1 LADVVPSVRYR
12 KRLRALRRLWQSLD
26 AFERPSASLAE
37 AIELCIRESNEVT
50 AALDPWRLRTIGV
63 EVSERFRT
71 MPTVAERRKSANGVR
86 CVIVDDDDRFIDL
99 VSDLLV
105 RDGFDVV
112 GAAGDHVQAL
122 RLVAN
127 VGPDVA
133 LIDLFLGH
141 DSGIELISDI
151 VRAGL
156 AEQMFVIL
164 VSTCAEDDLYEASG
178 LCGVDGYLPKM
189 DLSGGA
195 IRDLLRGNGH
205 RRYAR
210 DDRP

>member
-1 LADVVPSVRYR
+1 
-12 KRLRALRRLWQSLD
+12 
-26 AFERPSASLAE
+26 
-37 AIELCIRESNEVT
+37 
-50 AALDPWRLRTIGV
+50 
-63 EVSERFRT
+63 

-133 LIDLFLGH
+133 LIDLFLGQ

-164 VSTCAEDDLYEASG
+164 VSTCAGDDLYEASG